1 VSLRPT
7 LRCGRVAGR
16 LPTLALSAFR
26 SDRAFRLAASV
37 RHVTAGE
44 NASIV
49 SRLLEAYLEGRK
61 DEAVQLLAE
70 DVVFYA
76 DPSWPEVGSLRGP
89 RTVLAQFDQWDEV
102 FGSDWRR
109 SITIELE
116 ELPDGRVLV
125 ENKLAASGAA
135 SGVPFEQEFASI
147 YTIRDGLV
155 AEAHLFLSWARAREA
170 ARLPP
175 S

>member
-1 VSLRPT
+1 
-7 LRCGRVAGR
+7 
-16 LPTLALSAFR
+16 
-26 SDRAFRLAASV
+26 
-37 RHVTAGE
+37 VTAGE
-44 NASIV
+44 NAPIV

-70 DVVFYA
+70 DVVFHA
-76 DPSWPEVGSLRGP
+76 DPSWPEVGPLRGP

-109 SITIELE
+109 SITIELLE

-125 ENKLAASGAA
+125 ENKLAASGVA

-147 YTIRDGLV
+147 YTIREGLV
-155 AEAHLFLSWARAREA
+155 AEAHLFLSWARARNA
-170 ARLPP
+170 ARQPP

>member
-1 VSLRPT
+1 
-7 LRCGRVAGR
+7 
-16 LPTLALSAFR
+16 
-26 SDRAFRLAASV
+26 
-37 RHVTAGE
+37 VTTDE
-44 NASIV
+44 NAAIIA
-49 SRLLEAYLEGRK
+49 RLVEGYTEGRN
-61 DEAVQLLAE
+61 DEAIQLLAE

-76 DPSWPEVGSLRGP
+76 DPTWPELGPYRGP

-109 SITIELE
+109 SLTIERLE

-135 SGVPFEQEFASI
+135 SGVPFVQEFAAI

-155 AEAHLFLSWARAREA
+155 AEAHLFVSWARAREA
-170 ARLPP
+170 ARLPR

>member
-1 VSLRPT
+1 M
-7 LRCGRVAGR
+7 
-16 LPTLALSAFR
+16 
-26 SDRAFRLAASV
+26 
-37 RHVTAGE
+37 GE

-49 SRLLEAYLEGRK
+49 ARRFEAYTGGRK
-61 DEAVQLLAE
+61 DEALKLLAG

-76 DPSWPEVGSLRGP
+76 DSSWPEQGPYRGP
-89 RTVLAQFDQWDEV
+89 RTVLAQFDQWDEM

-109 SITIELE
+109 SLTIERLE

-125 ENKLAASGAA
+125 ENKLAASGTA
-135 SGVPFEQEFASI
+135 SGVPFVQEFAAI

-155 AEAHLFLSWARAREA
+155 VAAQLFVSWARARDA

>member
-1 VSLRPT
+1 VGSGL
-7 LRCGRVAGR
+7 V
-16 LPTLALSAFR
+16 
-26 SDRAFRLAASV
+26 ASV
-37 RHVTAGE
+37 RQVTTGE

-49 SRLLEAYLEGRK
+49 SHLLEAYLGGRE

-76 DPSWPEVGSLRGP
+76 DPSWPEAGPLRGP

-109 SITIELE
+109 LITIEVLE
-116 ELPDGRVLV
+116 ELADGRVLV
-125 ENKLAASGAA
+125 ENKLAASGAS
-135 SGVPFEQEFASI
+135 SGVPVEQEFASI

>member
-1 VSLRPT
+1 
-7 LRCGRVAGR
+7 
-16 LPTLALSAFR
+16 
-26 SDRAFRLAASV
+26 
-37 RHVTAGE
+37 VTRGE
-44 NASIV
+44 NGSIV
-49 SRLLEAYLEGRK
+49 ARLFAAYTGGRKYEALRLLAG
-61 DEAVQLLAE
+61 

-76 DPSWPEVGSLRGP
+76 DSSWPEQGPYRGP
-89 RTVLAQFDQWDEV
+89 RTVLAQFDQWDDV
-102 FGSDWRR
+102 FGADWRR
-109 SITIELE
+109 SLTIERLE

-135 SGVPFEQEFASI
+135 SGVPFVQEFASI

-155 AEAHLFLSWARAREA
+155 VAAQLFVSWARARDA

>member
-1 VSLRPT
+1 
-7 LRCGRVAGR
+7 
-16 LPTLALSAFR
+16 
-26 SDRAFRLAASV
+26 V

-61 DEAVQLLAE
+61 DEALQLLAE

-109 SITIELE
+109 SITIELLK

-147 YTIRDGLV
+147 YTLRDGLV
-155 AEAHLFLSWARAREA
+155 AEAHLFLSWARARDA

>member
-1 VSLRPT
+1 M
-7 LRCGRVAGR
+7 GR
-16 LPTLALSAFR
+16 LPTLAPPAFR

-37 RHVTAGE
+37 RHVTVGE

-49 SRLLEAYLEGRK
+49 SRLLEAYLEGRT
-61 DEAVQLLAE
+61 DEAVQVLAE

-109 SITIELE
+109 SITIELLE

-147 YTIRDGLV
+147 YTIREGLV
-155 AEAHLFLSWARAREA
+155 AEAHLFLSWARATDA